1 LQAVTAWLGDVA
13 DIALPPDLHWQ
24 VLLLTLGIA
33 LAIWKIRGGHG
44 SKNAEGRER
53 KAGLFAYLFSGDITE
68 ATVLNIGFF
77 FLLFGF
83 SGSFR
88 HYHVQFH
95 YPHWLS
101 KWLHS
106 PAMHHIH
113 HSYLPQHWDRNFA
126 AVTSLWDRLFGTLY
140 IPERDEYTPWGL
152 GPESQDD
159 YRSFWQNTRAP
170 FRDWYRMLRP
180 EPGVATLTMRRDKPL

>member
-1 LQAVTAWLGDVA
+1 MTESVTGPFSEVLQAVTAWLGDVA

-83 SGSFR
+83 NGSFR

-126 AVTSLWDRLFGTLY
+126 AVTSLWDRLFY
-140 IPERDEYTPWGL
+140 PL
-152 GPESQDD
+152 G
-159 YRSFWQNTRAP
+159 AG
-170 FRDWYRMLRP
+170 
-180 EPGVATLTMRRDKPL
+180 PGVTGRLPLLLAEHSRSLPRLVPNVAPRTRRCNAYNAAR